1 MVTWSDV
8 ERWRGQNLDH
18 TLDVLAWSRKRAVA
32 SADAVETMD
41 VSTGWSGAG
50 AKAAQSRREKIEAK
64 QKLLLANI
72 GALIRGASSVQNLV
86 GDVETLVTEAYSI
99 ANFRGFTIAT
109 DGSVTDPKSD
119 SGNKEALIKC
129 KEAVSQALK
138 KATEADL
145 KAKALFSTVAG
156 GKVDVD
162 DGPRDK
168 IRGLPELPPK
178 GASTEEIAAYWKS
191 LTKEEQDFLIR
202 WHPDE
207 IGNLDGIEGWARDKA
222 NRASLRLKMQ
232 KLENT
237 YSIK

>member
-129 KEAVSQALK
+129 KEAVS
-138 KATEADL
+138 
-145 KAKALFSTVAG
+145 
-156 GKVDVD
+156 
-162 DGPRDK
+162 
-168 IRGLPELPPK
+168 
-178 GASTEEIAAYWKS
+178 
-191 LTKEEQDFLIR
+191 
-202 WHPDE
+202 
-207 IGNLDGIEGWARDKA
+207 
-222 NRASLRLKMQ
+222 
-232 KLENT
+232 
-237 YSIK
+237 